1 MNEPILLFTYGTMR
15 SECYNNGRIKGSKFI
30 GHAVTCEPMVM
41 VAKTHPRQI
50 PYVGRVA
57 DTHHLHG
64 NEMPIEGEVY
74 LIDRATL
81 QRVDRAEGHP
91 YVYER
96 EYCYVR
102 MFENGEVLKC
112 YIYVYDVEET
122 EYKPVPTGD
131 FMDFYSPEKHKQQRH
146 YEGKF
151 HDPTMTTHHLARSI
165 EKKYGKSA
173 VGSLV
178 LPFSE
183 RKNR

>member
-1 MNEPILLFTYGTMR
+1 MISVYCLPSPYCSPLAKKLKDCGVFGVSSDEYLNYALENRREWEKKGKAIVEANHEKILSAMESSNRNCDEEDTNNYDDDCEDGPVQTVARTTY
-15 SECYNNGRIKGSKFI
+15 N
-30 GHAVTCEPMVM
+30 P
-41 VAKTHPRQI
+41 
-50 PYVGRVA
+50 
-57 DTHHLHG
+57 D
-64 NEMPIEGEVY
+64 
-74 LIDRATL
+74 
-81 QRVDRAEGHP
+81 
-91 YVYER
+91 
-96 EYCYVR
+96 
-102 MFENGEVLKC
+102 
-112 YIYVYDVEET
+112 DVEET